1 MGVGL
6 SVMGAFLFVV
16 LVTIIG
22 AAVREGSMS
31 PGETPTPHRVRRAR
45 SAIAI
50 TSVLLA
56 AALFGGWKWW
66 NSEDANF
73 VRSMYKP
80 LKAEARVT
88 TGGNSRLVAISY
100 AVFCLKKKKKSIT
113 G

>member
-22 AAVREGSMS
+22 AAVREGSMN
-31 PGETPTPHRVRRAR
+31 PGETPTPHRVKRAR
-45 SAIAI
+45 NAIAI

-66 NSEDANF
+66 NAEDAGF

-80 LKAEARVT
+80 LKAETRVT
-88 TGGNSRLVAISY
+88 NSGNSRAVAIS
-100 AVFCLKKKKKSIT
+100 IT
-113 G
+113 DS